1 MSVLVNNVSYADGNE
16 LADMTV
22 NSVHTM
28 ISVNC
33 YSIALF
39 TKLLIEPF
47 KKRWKEKGKRSLI
60 INHSASASMAPMPF
74 CQLYSATKIYND
86 FITEG
91 LKYELESNGI
101 DVNGVR
107 PFGLTQHNDAMLQ

>member
-1 MSVLVNNVSYADGNE
+1 MEEYEAIFNQIRDLDVSILINNVSYADGNE

-28 ISVNC
+28 MSVNC

-47 KKRWKEKGKRSLI
+47 KKRWLKHGKRSLI

-74 CQLYSATKIYND
+74 C
-86 FITEG
+86 
-91 LKYELESNGI
+91 
-101 DVNGVR
+101 
-107 PFGLTQHNDAMLQ
+107 